1 MDNYFSKMDTI
12 IHKILNRNEHYKFNY
27 DILNTQ
33 KNDEIK
39 LIVLKEKHKQMKI
52 GEIWE
57 ETIGNYNDFIK
68 LKIGNETGL
77 DIISKSR
84 KIIIELKNRTN
95 TDNHSSR
102 KANMD
107 KLVKYK
113 KENPDYTCIYGL
125 INDKTEELTLKGS
138 HKKII
143 IDDVEIEIQ
152 TGYLFLRNIFGDNLE
167 LILEFLKITID
178 KY

>member
-1 MDNYFSKMDTI
+1 MDKYFSKMEII
-12 IHKILNRNEHYKFNY
+12 IHKILNRNEIFTFNF
-27 DILNTQ
+27 DILNTK

-57 ETIGNYNDFIK
+57 EAIGNYDGFIK
-68 LKIGNETGL
+68 LKIGNDTGL

-107 KLVKYK
+107 KLVKFK

-125 INDKTEELTLKGS
+125 INDKTEELTLKGN

-152 TGYLFLRNIFGDNLE
+152 IGYLFLKNIFGDNLE
-167 LILEFLKITID
+167 IILDFLKKTID

>member
-1 MDNYFSKMDTI
+1 MDKYFSKMEII
-12 IHKILNRNEHYKFNY
+12 IHKILNRNEIFTFNF
-27 DILNTQ
+27 DILNTK

-57 ETIGNYNDFIK
+57 EAIGNYDGFIK
-68 LKIGNETGL
+68 LKIGNDTGL

-102 KANMD
+102 KSNMD
-107 KLVKYK
+107 KLVKFK

-125 INDKTEELTLKGS
+125 INDKTKELTLKGN

-152 TGYLFLRNIFGDNLE
+152 IGYLFLKNIFGDNLE
-167 LILEFLKITID
+167 IILDFLKKTID

>member
-1 MDNYFSKMDTI
+1 MNEYFSKMELI
-12 IHKILNRNEHYKFNY
+12 ICKIFNRNEHFNFSY

-33 KNDEIK
+33 KNNEIK
-39 LIVLKEKHKQMKI
+39 LLILKEKHKQMKI

-57 ETIGNYNDFIK
+57 ETIGNYYGFNK
-68 LKIGNETGL
+68 LKIGNDTGL

-102 KANMD
+102 KANIQ
-107 KLVKYK
+107 KLLKIK

-125 INDKTEELTLKGS
+125 INDKTEELTLKGT

-143 IDDVEIEIQ
+143 IDDIEIEIQ
-152 TGYLFLRNIFGDNLE
+152 TGYVFLKNIFGENLE
-167 LILEFLKITID
+167 LILEFLKKTID